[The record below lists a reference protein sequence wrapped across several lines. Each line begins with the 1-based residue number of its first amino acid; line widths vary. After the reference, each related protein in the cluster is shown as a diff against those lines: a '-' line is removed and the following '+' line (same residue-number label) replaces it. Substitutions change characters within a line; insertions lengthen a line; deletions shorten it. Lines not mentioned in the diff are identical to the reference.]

1 LILIGQK
8 GWEYEKI
15 FAEIENSNFRE
26 KIHYLGYLS
35 DETVAVFYSLADA
48 FVYPSLYEGFGLP
61 ILEAMTLGTPVITSN
76 TSCLPEVAQNAA
88 MYINPDDYESIAT
101 TIYEVISQ
109 PDLQKDL
116 IIRGK
121 NRAKLYSWER
131 VAQETLKAYELILP

>member
-1 LILIGQK
+1 
-8 GWEYEKI
+8 
-15 FAEIENSNFRE
+15 
-26 KIHYLGYLS
+26 
-35 DETVAVFYSLADA
+35 
-48 FVYPSLYEGFGLP
+48 
-61 ILEAMTLGTPVITSN
+61 MTLGTPVITSN